1 MKSLFAIFDYL
12 GSEYFQTRLNKDD
25 LINEVFE
32 FYLLSK
38 SNCSKKYLQQA
49 FRSCFN
55 GICQHDAGS
64 VHFGHGH
71 SPTFGSTIS
80 SYCRILNAQ
89 KK

>member
-55 GICQHDAGS
+55 GICQHDAGF
-64 VHFGHGH
+64 VHLDMD
-71 SPTFGSTIS
+71 
-80 SYCRILNAQ
+80 ILQ
-89 KK
+89 LLGRQYPVTVES